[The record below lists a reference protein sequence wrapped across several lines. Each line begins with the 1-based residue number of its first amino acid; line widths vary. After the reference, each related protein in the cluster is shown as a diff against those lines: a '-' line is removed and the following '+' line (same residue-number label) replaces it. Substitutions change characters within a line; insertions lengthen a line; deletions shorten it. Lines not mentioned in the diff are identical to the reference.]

1 MTRLRFSSAEILEED
16 AGDCDAKKRR
26 AVVPEGEELVAAA
39 WRRWS
44 GTGLRDVAEEWA
56 QRRARVESRGEL
68 AARRRSLAAR
78 DADDMVRASL
88 FFSGGFRG
96 RLLAKSRVLRGL
108 KAWR

>member
-16 AGDCDAKKRR
+16 TGDCDAKKRR
-26 AVVPEGEELVAAA
+26 AAVPEGEEAAAA

-44 GTGLRDVAEEWA
+44 GTGGRDVAEEWA

>member
-16 AGDCDAKKRR
+16 TGDCDAKKRR
-26 AVVPEGEELVAAA
+26 AVIPEGEEAAAA

-44 GTGLRDVAEEWA
+44 GRDVAEEWA

-78 DADDMVRASL
+78 YADDIVRALLFLFSEGLEDGFSRSL
-88 FFSGGFRG
+88 GFCG
-96 RLLAKSRVLRGL
+96 V
-108 KAWR
+108 